1 MSLEIERKFL
11 VAGEYKPFA
20 VSHSRITQ
28 GYISSASGRTVRV
41 RIRGDRG
48 YLTIKG
54 PALGGN
60 GVVPESEAS
69 GAIPVP
75 ADTIPTRSPL
85 MQPSGFTRFEWEK
98 EITVEEAEA
107 LMALCEP
114 GVIDKTRWLIP
125 AGDGVHTWEV
135 DEFHGENDGLVVAEI
150 ELRSEDDVFEKPSW
164 LGEEVT
170 GDRRYYNS
178 MLTKRPF
185 RTW

>member
-1 MSLEIERKFL
+1 MALEIERKFL
-11 VAGEYKPFA
+11 VVGEYKSLA
-20 VSHSRITQ
+20 ASHSRITQ

-41 RIRGDRG
+41 RIRGDKG

-60 GVVPESEAS
+60 GVEPESEAS

-75 ADTIPTRSPL
+75 AITIPAHGPL
-85 MQPSGFTRFEWEK
+85 GFSRFEWEK
-98 EITVEEAEA
+98 EIPVSEAES

-114 GVIDKTRWLIP
+114 GVIDKTRWLVP
-125 AGDGVHTWEV
+125 SGDGVHTWEV
-135 DEFHGENDGLVVAEI
+135 DEFHGDNDGLVVAEI
-150 ELRSEDDVFEKPSW
+150 ELRSEDDEFEKPSW